1 MYQYYGGIDK
11 LKETKGTLISQ
22 RLAQLRKERFLTLDD
37 VSNIFEPPV
46 SKGTVSNWENG
57 HQYPSNKRIVALCD
71 FYDVSID
78 YLYGRTEDRSFKNEN
93 NQRNLVEVGYE

>member
-1 MYQYYGGIDK
+1 M
-11 LKETKGTLISQ
+11 KETKGILISQ
-22 RLAQLRKERFLTLDD
+22 RLAQLMKERFLTLDD
-37 VSNIFEPPV
+37 VSNIFDPPV
-46 SKGTVSNWENG
+46 TKGTVSNWENG
-57 HQYPSNKRIVALCD
+57 HQHPSNKRIVALCD

>member
-1 MYQYYGGIDK
+1 M
-11 LKETKGTLISQ
+11 KETRGILINQ

-57 HQYPSNKRIVALCD
+57 HQYPSNKRIVAL
-71 FYDVSID
+71 
-78 YLYGRTEDRSFKNEN
+78 
-93 NQRNLVEVGYE
+93 

>member
-1 MYQYYGGIDK
+1 M
-11 LKETKGTLISQ
+11 KETKGTLISQ

-78 YLYGRTEDRSFKNEN
+78 YLYGRTEDRNFTNEN
-93 NQRNLVEVGYE
+93 NKRNSLEVRYSKNGFD

>member
-78 YLYGRTEDRSFKNEN
+78 YLYGRTEDRNFTNEN
-93 NQRNLVEVGYE
+93 NKRNSLEVRYE

>member
-1 MYQYYGGIDK
+1 MKEIKGI
-11 LKETKGTLISQ
+11 LISQ

-37 VSNIFEPPV
+37 VSNIFDPPV

-78 YLYGRTEDRSFKNEN
+78 YLYGRTEDRNFTDENKKNSLEI
-93 NQRNLVEVGYE
+93 

>member
-1 MYQYYGGIDK
+1 MIN
-11 LKETKGTLISQ
+11 Q

-78 YLYGRTEDRSFKNEN
+78 YLYGRTEDRNFTNEN
-93 NQRNLVEVGYE
+93 NKKNSLEIGYE

>member
-1 MYQYYGGIDK
+1 M
-11 LKETKGTLISQ
+11 KETRGILINQ

-78 YLYGRTEDRSFKNEN
+78 YLYGRTEDRNFTNEN
-93 NQRNLVEVGYE
+93 NKKTRWR

>member
-1 MYQYYGGIDK
+1 M
-11 LKETKGTLISQ
+11 KETRGILINQ

-78 YLYGRTEDRSFKNEN
+78 YLYGRTEDRNFTNEN
-93 NQRNLVEVGYE
+93 NKKNSLEIGYE

>member
-1 MYQYYGGIDK
+1 MPIDGGIDK
-11 LKETKGTLISQ
+11 VKEIKGILISQ

-37 VSNIFEPPV
+37 VSNIFDPPV

-78 YLYGRTEDRSFKNEN
+78 YLYGRTEDRNFTDENKKNSLEI
-93 NQRNLVEVGYE
+93 

>member
-1 MYQYYGGIDK
+1 VKEIKGI
-11 LKETKGTLISQ
+11 LISQ

-37 VSNIFEPPV
+37 VSNIFDPPV

-78 YLYGRTEDRSFKNEN
+78 YLYGRTEDRNFTDENKKNSLEI
-93 NQRNLVEVGYE
+93 

>member
-1 MYQYYGGIDK
+1 V
-11 LKETKGTLISQ
+11 KETRGILINQ

-78 YLYGRTEDRSFKNEN
+78 YLYGRTEDRNFTNEN
-93 NQRNLVEVGYE
+93 NKKNSLEIGYE

>member
-1 MYQYYGGIDK
+1 M
-11 LKETKGTLISQ
+11 KETRGILINQ

-57 HQYPSNKRIVALCD
+57 HQYPSNKRIVELCD

-78 YLYGRTEDRSFKNEN
+78 YLYGRTEDRNFTNEN
-93 NQRNLVEVGYE
+93 KKNSLEI